1 MKFQIFKLLV
11 VVVLSTVCAKGNS
24 AKPYYYLEVNV
35 NNVLIQKGKIHIGVY
50 NNESDYDNEKY
61 YVGSI
66 TDVKNKTVKI
76 VFKLPKGTYAVKM
89 FQDING
95 DNEMNSIFGVPLE
108 PYGVSR
114 NISGFPSFKKTKF
127 MLGGNKKINI
137 KLKN

>member
-11 VVVLSTVCAKGNS
+11 VVVLSTVCAKAYS

-95 DNEMNSIFGVPLE
+95 DNEMNSIFGVP
-108 PYGVSR
+108 
-114 NISGFPSFKKTKF
+114 
-127 MLGGNKKINI
+127 
-137 KLKN
+137 